1 VIVYDCGR
9 CGREAYTITS
19 CLSIANERYNEPP
32 STRHGT
38 APAHGREKEN
48 VGVKCEREARGI
60 AQSV

>member
-19 CLSIANERYNEPP
+19 CLSIANERYTEPP

-38 APAHGREKEN
+38 APAHGREKEKF
-48 VGVKCEREARGI
+48 GVKCEREARGKV
-60 AQSV
+60 QSV